1 MLKSKAGKVMMVM
14 LLTLVLIAGAA
25 AAVYQFLGSSSEQ
38 AEGSEEKAEE
48 LSAEELREL
57 TWDMDEMTTNLKGN
71 DRYIKTM
78 FSLQADNEKARE
90 ELEQRDYQINNIII
104 HELAQ
109 LEPADIE
116 GSEGTTRMEERIKE
130 KVNEVMTEGKVQRV
144 YTTERVIQ

>member
-1 MLKSKAGKVMMVM
+1 MMIM

-38 AEGSEEKAEE
+38 AEGSEEEKAEE

-71 DRYIKTM
+71 DSYIKTM
-78 FSLQADNEKARE
+78 FSLQANNEKARE

-109 LEPADIE
+109 LAPGDIE
-116 GSEGTTRMEERIKE
+116 GSEGTTRMEGRIKE

>member
-1 MLKSKAGKVMMVM
+1 MMIM

-25 AAVYQFLGSSSEQ
+25 AAVYQFLGSSEQ
-38 AEGSEEKAEE
+38 AEGSEEEKAEE

-109 LEPADIE
+109 LEPGDIE
-116 GSEGTTRMEERIKE
+116 GSEGTTEMEGRIRE